1 METLRNTYLQAYL
14 RIHFVDKDD
23 VTSFFNVS
31 YFSYFFLTRI
41 TAVKL
46 FNAILQQIS
55 AQLSYG
61 AVYCVLDLCCTY
73 EYWIAIS
80 NKQIKG
86 KLLRAFVL

>member
-1 METLRNTYLQAYL
+1 MEIENQKLYVTLTFKLTFESTLLIRMMLLLSSMLATFL
-14 RIHFVDKDD
+14 I
-23 VTSFFNVS
+23 
-31 YFSYFFLTRI
+31 FFLTRI

-73 EYWIAIS
+73 EY
-80 NKQIKG
+80 
-86 KLLRAFVL
+86 